1 MWHVRPARENTRK
14 MRVPLLKLL
23 TPRNKTYIQCP
34 QFKDWSDASVFGFL
48 HQIEAQRKGE
58 LRMAGEDVDTLKGG
72 EPKKKKKG
80 KKKAAKKKA
89 TKK

>member
-1 MWHVRPARENTRK
+1 MWHGRPARKDTRK
-14 MRVPLLKLL
+14 MRVPLMKLL

-34 QFKDWSDASVFGFL
+34 QFKDWSDASVLGFL

-58 LRMAGEDVDTLKGG
+58 LRMGGDVDTLKGG
-72 EPKKKKKG
+72 EPKKKKKKG